1 MKKKQLVHA
10 YRDRRALLRAI
21 FVMKFTFLIIL
32 TACLQ
37 LSAKVHS
44 QKVSLHV
51 SDASIKKV
59 LAMIESQTPYHF
71 LFSDRRL
78 KDRNNVSVQ
87 VQQADVF
94 AVLDQVLKPAS
105 LEYKLL
111 EDNLVVITPR
121 GEITTDV
128 KVNGRITGPDQ
139 APLVGVTVKVKGTSI
154 GKLTDTDGKFELNV
168 PDDAVLE
175 FSYIGYETQEVPVN
189 GRSSLNI
196 VLQPSDKSLNE
207 IVVIGYQTVKKK
219 DLTGAVSVVRT
230 DEAQRVTATTIGE
243 SIQGL
248 ATGVNVRSGGRPG
261 QESKIEIRG
270 VGTLNNNDPLFV
282 IDGLISYGNRDFNP
296 ADVESIQVLKDA
308 SAAAIYGANAAN
320 GVVIITTKKG
330 KEGPMRVNFNAK
342 YGIQK
347 IPKKWDLTDNRE
359 FAELNKT
366 AYINGGRE
374 PMASVS
380 TEFNPDINTDWQDAV
395 MRTGSYQ
402 DYGLDFSGGSK
413 NATYFISGNYFKN
426 TGTVI
431 GTSFDRI
438 SLRVNTEGTRGIFR
452 VGENLSITNAHE
464 DRMEGNPFYDMVR
477 MLPVIPLYDPNNPGG
492 YGYGSDKAYTFGT
505 NPVAIN
511 NLIQSDQYNFRIR
524 GNAYAE
530 LRPVDW
536 LFYKFNLGVE
546 TSFDHLKSL
555 RKVGSW
561 TYNQPVDPSNLY
573 ENRAQFLSMLYEHTL
588 NFNKQFGQ
596 HNINGV
602 VGISYREVNYELTG
616 AGKQNIAQYP
626 AGRYF
631 DQLNAGTT
639 LQTIEGYNNEFV
651 TLSYL
656 GRLNYDYAQ
665 RYLLSLTFRRD
676 GDSRFSESHRWAN
689 FPSISG
695 AWRVSREAFFKIPW
709 INDLKL
715 RASYGVLGNTSTIP
729 EYARIPQLNL
739 FPYAVFGESQ
749 SIQPGAI
756 QTSLVNKDIKWE
768 EKRTFNGGFDAS
780 LLNNSL
786 DVTVEYYRA
795 TTKDILVRLPIAGS
809 TGNDGGNPF
818 TNAASLRN
826 SGVEVSVT
834 YRNNKSDFKYSISG
848 NFTTIKNKV
857 LELGD
862 LGAGRN
868 YIATGLTRT
877 EIGRSIGEWYVLKS
891 NGIFQN
897 QKEIDDYKV
906 QPFAKPGDIRYVN
919 VNGDDVIDNDD
930 RTYVGSPWPKLQT
943 GLAFNA
949 TYKDFSF
956 SLMLYGNFGNK
967 LFNGVRSVMDRFDD
981 NSNYRRDVKP
991 WTAEDPNTDFPR
1003 IAYSNELGIQF
1014 NTRGD
1019 IDRWIESGSY
1029 VRLRN
1034 VELGYT
1040 LPKTLLRRIG
1050 FSQARVYVSGQNL
1063 LTFTGYT
1070 GLDPDVV
1077 GNPDP
1082 AIQLLER
1089 GHDAGNYPASRIIS
1103 FGIQC
1108 GF

>member
-1 MKKKQLVHA
+1 MEKKQPVHA
-10 YRDRRALLRAI
+10 YRDRHALLSAI
-21 FVMKFTFLIIL
+21 YVMKFTFLIIL
-32 TACLQ
+32 AACLQ
-37 LSAKVHS
+37 VSAKVHS
-44 QKVSLHV
+44 QKVSLQV
-51 SDASIKKV
+51 RDASLKKV
-59 LAMIESQTPYHF
+59 LAMIESQTAYHF

-78 KDRNNVSVQ
+78 KDQHNVNVQ
-87 VQQADVF
+87 VHQADVF
-94 AVLDQVLKPAS
+94 NVLEQVLAPAS
-105 LEYKLL
+105 LEYRLL

-121 GEITTDV
+121 GVTQADV
-128 KVNGRITGPDQ
+128 KIQGRVTGPDGT
-139 APLVGVTVKVKGTSI
+139 PLVGVTVKVKGTTI
-154 GKLTDTDGKFELNV
+154 GKLTDANGAFELNV
-168 PDDAVLE
+168 PEDAVLE
-175 FSYIGYETQEVPVN
+175 CSYIGYETLEVPVN
-189 GRSSLNI
+189 GRTSLSI

-207 IVVIGYQTVKKK
+207 IVVIGYQSVKKK
-219 DLTGAVSVVRT
+219 DLTGAVSVVNT
-230 DEAQRVTATTIGE
+230 QEAQRMTATTVGE

-248 ATGVNVRSGGRPG
+248 AAGVNVRSGGRPG

-330 KEGPMRVNFNAK
+330 KEGPLRVNFNAK
-342 YGIQK
+342 YGIQQ
-347 IPKKWDLTDNRE
+347 IPKRWDLTNNYE

-366 AYINGGRE
+366 AYINGGRT

-380 TEFNPDINTDWQDAV
+380 TEFDPSINTDWQDAV

-402 DYGLDFSGGSK
+402 DYGLDFSGGGK
-413 NATYFISGNYFKN
+413 NTSYFISGNYFRN
-426 TGTVI
+426 EGTII

-438 SLRVNTEGTRGIFR
+438 SLRVNTEGSRGIFR
-452 VGENLSITNAHE
+452 IGENLSLTNAHE
-464 DRMEGNPFYDMVR
+464 DQLQGNPFYDMVR
-477 MLPVIPLYDPNNPGG
+477 MLPVIPLYNENNPGG
-492 YGYGSDKAYTFGT
+492 YGYGSDDAYTFGT

-530 LRPVDW
+530 LRPLQW
-536 LFYKFNLGVE
+536 LVYKFNLGVE
-546 TSFDHLKSL
+546 TSFDHYKSL
-555 RKVGSW
+555 RKEGSW
-561 TYNQPVDPSNLY
+561 TYNQPVDPSSLY
-573 ENRAQFLSMLYEHTL
+573 ENRAQFLSLLYEHTL
-588 NFNKQFGQ
+588 NFDRQFGQ
-596 HNINGV
+596 HTLNGV
-602 VGISYREVNYELTG
+602 LGVSQREVTYELTG
-616 AGKQNIAQYP
+616 AGKQHIAQYP

-639 LQTIEGYNNEFV
+639 IQTVDGYKERFV

-656 GRLNYDYAQ
+656 GRLNYDFAD

-676 GDSRFSESHRWAN
+676 GDSRFGEAHRWGN
-689 FPSISG
+689 FPSVSG
-695 AWRVSREAFFKIPW
+695 AWRLSKEAFFNVPW
-709 INDLKL
+709 VSDLKL

-729 EYARIPQLNL
+729 EYARIPSLNL
-739 FPYAVFGESQ
+739 FPYAVFGVGQE
-749 SIQPGAI
+749 IQPGAT
-756 QTSLVNKDIKWE
+756 QTALVNQDIKWE
-768 EKRTFNGGFDAS
+768 EKRTFNAGVDAS
-780 LLNNSL
+780 FFNNSL
-786 DVTVEYYRA
+786 DVTAEYYRA
-795 TTKDILVRLPIAGS
+795 RTNDILVRLPIAGT
-809 TGNDGGNPF
+809 TGNAGGNPF

-826 SGVEVSVT
+826 SGVEVSIT
-834 YRNNKSDFKYSISG
+834 YRNNKSAFKYQVSG
-848 NFTTIKNKV
+848 NFTTIKNEV
-857 LELGD
+857 LALGD
-862 LGAGRN
+862 LGAGRT

-897 QKEIDDYKV
+897 QKEIDDYQV

-919 VNGDDVIDNDD
+919 VNGDEIIDNDD

-943 GLAFNA
+943 GLSFGGS
-949 TYKDFSF
+949 YKSFSF

-981 NSNYRRDVKP
+981 NSNYRKGVKP
-991 WTAEDPNTDFPR
+991 WTEEDPNTDFPR

-1019 IDRWIESGSY
+1019 IDRWIEDGSY

-1040 LPKTLLRRIG
+1040 LPKAFLQRVG
-1050 FSQARVYVSGQNL
+1050 FTQARVYVSGQNL

-1077 GNPDP
+1077 GNPDQ
-1082 AIQLLER
+1082 QLLER
-1089 GHDAGNYPASRIIS
+1089 GHDTGNYPASRIIS

>member
-1 MKKKQLVHA
+1 
-10 YRDRRALLRAI
+10 
-21 FVMKFTFLIIL
+21 MKFTFLIIL

-37 LSAKVHS
+37 LSAEVHS
-44 QKVSLHV
+44 QKVSLDV

-59 LAMIESQTPYHF
+59 LAMIESQTAYHF

-78 KDRNNVSVQ
+78 KDRNNVNVQ

-94 AVLDQVLKPAS
+94 TVLDQVLTPAS

-111 EDNLVVITPR
+111 DDNLVVITPR
-121 GEITTDV
+121 GETSSDV
-128 KVNGRITGPDQ
+128 KIKGRVTGPDQ
-139 APLVGVTVKVKGTSI
+139 QPLIGVTVKVRGTTI
-154 GKLTDTDGKFELNV
+154 GKLTDANGAFELNV
-168 PDDAVLE
+168 PDNAILE
-175 FSYIGYETQEVPVN
+175 CSYIGYETLEVAVN
-189 GRSSLNI
+189 GRSALSI

-230 DEAQRVTATTIGE
+230 DEAQRITATTVGE

-330 KEGPMRVNFNAK
+330 KEGPMRVNFNVK
-342 YGIQK
+342 YGIQQ

-366 AYINGGRE
+366 AYINGGRT

-380 TEFNPDINTDWQDAV
+380 TAFNPDINTNWQDAV
-395 MRTGSYQ
+395 MRSGSYQ
-402 DYGLDFSGGSK
+402 DYGLDFSGGNN
-413 NATYFISGNYFKN
+413 NASYFISGNYFKN
-426 TGTVI
+426 TGTII
-431 GTSFDRI
+431 GTSFDRV
-438 SLRVNTEGTRGIFR
+438 SLRVNTEGSRGIFHI
-452 VGENLSITNAHE
+452 GENLSLTNGHE

-524 GNAYAE
+524 GNAFAE
-530 LRPVDW
+530 IRPLKW
-536 LFYKFNLGVE
+536 LVYKFNLGVE
-546 TSFDHLKSL
+546 TSFDHYKSL
-555 RKVGSW
+555 RKAGSW

-588 NFNKQFGQ
+588 NFDRQFGP
-596 HNINGV
+596 HSINGV
-602 VGISYREVNYELTG
+602 VGTSFRNVTYELTG

-626 AGRYF
+626 AGSYF

-639 LQTIEGYNNEFV
+639 LQTADGYRNKFV

-665 RYLLSLTFRRD
+665 RYLLSVTFRRD
-676 GDSRFSESHRWAN
+676 GDSRFGENYRWGN
-689 FPSISG
+689 FPSVSA
-695 AWRVSREAFFKIPW
+695 AWRISKEAFFKVPW
-709 INDLKL
+709 ISDLKL
-715 RASYGVLGNTSTIP
+715 RASYGVLGNTSNIP
-729 EYARIPQLNL
+729 DFDHISSLNL
-739 FPYAVFGESQ
+739 FPYAIFGGGQ
-749 SIQPGAI
+749 LAQPGAI
-756 QTSLVNKDIKWE
+756 QTFLVNKNIKWE
-768 EKRTFNGGFDAS
+768 EKRTFNGGIDAS
-780 LLNNSL
+780 FLNNSL
-786 DVTVEYYRA
+786 DVTAEYYRA
-795 TTKDILVRLPIAGS
+795 TTTDILVRLPIAGT

-818 TNAASLRN
+818 ANAASIRN
-826 SGVEVSVT
+826 SGVELSVT
-834 YRNNKSDFKYSISG
+834 YSNNKGPFKYSING
-848 NFTTIKNKV
+848 NFTTIKNEV
-857 LELGD
+857 IALGN
-862 LGAGRN
+862 LGAGRT
-868 YIATGLTRT
+868 YISTGLTRS

-897 QKEIDDYKV
+897 QKEVDDYKV

-919 VNGDDVIDNDD
+919 VNSDEIIDNDD
-930 RTYVGSPWPKLQT
+930 RTYVGSPWPKLQA

-949 TYKDFSF
+949 SYKDFTF

-981 NSNYRRDVKP
+981 NSNYRRGVKP
-991 WTAEDPNTDFPR
+991 WTVEDPNTDFPR

-1019 IDRWIESGSY
+1019 IDRWIEDGSY

-1040 LPKTLLRRIG
+1040 LPKTLLRRVG

-1082 AIQLLER
+1082 AASLLER
-1089 GHDAGNYPASRIIS
+1089 GHDTGNYPASRIIS